1 MNKILQGTELE
12 LIKEKSYLTVGQKY
26 QVLSADSWEV
36 RIKDNDNDTMT
47 FSPDEISDYFTV
59 GEVPAELE
67 SAMEEWNAAVNE
79 LNDHVSKVNSM
90 AKDSVL
96 SGFVSEV
103 VLLDSAEDIDEW
115 YESRC

>member
-1 MNKILQGTELE
+1 MNKILQGVELE
-12 LIKEKSYLTVGQKY
+12 LIKERSYLTVGKKY
-26 QVLSADSWEV
+26 LVLSADSWEV
-36 RIKDNDNDTMT
+36 RIKDNDNDIMT
-47 FSPDEISDYFTV
+47 LDPDEVSDYFTV

-79 LNDHVSKVNSM
+79 LNDQVTKVNSM
-90 AKDSVL
+90 VKGSVL